1 MDYSCLR
8 CGVVPNILGNLFIR
22 VRRTQWTPRGDDE
35 SFPGICGDEPF
46 YEFESIYNRLDVEIS
61 SQETQV
67 NNRRVEWIRG
77 FQCDTS
83 T

>member
-8 CGVVPNILGNLFIR
+8 CSIVPNVQGNLFIR
-22 VRRTQWTPRGDDE
+22 FRRTQWTPRGDDE

-46 YEFESIYNRLDVEIS
+46 NEFESVYHRLDIEIS
-61 SQETQV
+61 VQETQV
-67 NNRRVEWIRG
+67 NHWRVEWIRS
-77 FQCDTS
+77 FQRDTP